1 MWGLGLAREATAD
14 KQAEGQADGQRE
26 LTSVPHILGG
36 PSLIM
41 LKSVF
46 KPLLKQ
52 NYCVVMSSSVLH

>member
-36 PSLIM
+36 LC
-41 LKSVF
+41 
-46 KPLLKQ
+46 LLV
-52 NYCVVMSSSVLH
+52 YCIFGNKVH